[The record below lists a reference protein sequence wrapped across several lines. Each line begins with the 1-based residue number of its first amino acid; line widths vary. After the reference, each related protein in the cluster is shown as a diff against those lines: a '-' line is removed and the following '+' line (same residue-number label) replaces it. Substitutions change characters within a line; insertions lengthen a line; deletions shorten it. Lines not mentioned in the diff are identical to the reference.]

1 MAHIAHTEET
11 GLSHRL
17 WTSVV
22 SLGQTV
28 SAALAVNS
36 SADARF
42 REVQRLQSL
51 SDVELSKL
59 GIPRDRIVHHVF
71 RDIYLI

>member
-1 MAHIAHTEET
+1 MAHIAHTGET

-17 WTSVV
+17 WTAISAVA
-22 SLGQTV
+22 QTI

-36 SADARF
+36 SAEARF
-42 REVQRLQSL
+42 REVQRLQAM
-51 SDVELSKL
+51 SDVELSHL

-71 RDIYLI
+71 RDIYLV

>member
-1 MAHIAHTEET
+1 MAHITHTGET
-11 GLSHRL
+11 GSPHWL
-17 WTSVV
+17 WATIVSV
-22 SLGQTV
+22 GQTV

-42 REVQRLQSL
+42 REVQRLQAM
-51 SDVELSKL
+51 SDAQLCSL

-71 RDIYLI
+71 RDIYLV